1 MIMNN
6 DEYDHDHD
14 GDHANLDLALLL
26 HCDQVSSRFSCL
38 KKKKSVKKI
47 MVEPHCGVK
56 RGKFLRVCLK

>member
-1 MIMNN
+1 MVKINY
-6 DEYDHDHD
+6 EYDHDHD

-56 RGKFLRVCLK
+56 RGKFLCVCLK